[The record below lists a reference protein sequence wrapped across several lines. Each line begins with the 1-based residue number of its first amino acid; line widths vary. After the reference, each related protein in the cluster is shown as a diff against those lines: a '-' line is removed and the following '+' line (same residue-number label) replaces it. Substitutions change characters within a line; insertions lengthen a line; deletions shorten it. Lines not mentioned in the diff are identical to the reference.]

1 MGKEKKTLIKNLSS
15 LFVIQIA
22 NYVFPLVS
30 VPYVTRVIGVA
41 NYGLVNYAAAIVLYF
56 VMFINF
62 GFDYTA
68 TRKIAQNKDDK
79 TLTDEVFN
87 LVLGSKILLLIISVV
102 FFALAMAVI
111 PVFKQEQKLMVYS
124 FIICFAWVITPNWL
138 YQGKQE
144 LHKTAL
150 FNFFS
155 KAVFTGLIFILITKK
170 SDYLYQPL
178 ALSIAQLMVGIY
190 SFVYAIKRYQIKIKL
205 PSFKA
210 IITLLFNERLVFF
223 STVVISLY
231 TTTNTVI
238 LGALSNNVEVGYFAG
253 AKNLIIIAHT
263 VVSIPIAQ
271 SFFPF
276 IGSAFG
282 KSTANG
288 IAVVQKVFPVI
299 TSFTLLCGL
308 GMMLIGP
315 LVITLFYGDGF
326 EKSIQIFRLLS
337 LVPFIISISN
347 LYGIQVMMN
356 LKMDKIFFRITL
368 GGAIFSIL
376 LNSVMVVW
384 YGAWGAAVTW
394 FLTEIIIALSTA
406 IYLRTQG
413 IRLFTLKS
421 YHPNNFIS
429 IIKSIIKKDPGKQ
442 I

>member
-22 NYVFPLVS
+22 NYIFPLIS
-30 VPYVTRVIGVA
+30 IPYVVRVIGPA
-41 NYGLVNYAAAIVLYF
+41 NYGLVSYAAAIVLYF

-68 TRKIAQNKDDK
+68 TRKIAQNRDNK
-79 TLTDEVFN
+79 TLIDETFN
-87 LVLGSKILLLIISVV
+87 LVLGSKLLLSLICVLL
-102 FFALAMAVI
+102 FALAMLFI
-111 PVFKQEQKLMVYS
+111 PVFKQEPKLMIFS
-124 FIICFAWVITPNWL
+124 FIITFAWVITPNWL

-144 LHKTAL
+144 LHRTAL

-155 KAVFTGLIFILITKK
+155 KAVFTGLIFLLITKK
-170 SDYLYQPL
+170 EDYIYQPL
-178 ALSIAQLMVGIY
+178 ALSVAQLAVGVF
-190 SFVYAIKRYQIKIKL
+190 SFAYAVKRYHIKLKL

-210 IITLLFNERLVFF
+210 ITTILFNERLVFF

-238 LGALSNNVEVGYFAG
+238 LGALSNNLEVAYFAG

-276 IGSAFG
+276 IGGAFG
-282 KSTANG
+282 KSKENG
-288 IAVVQKVFPVI
+288 IATVQKVFPVI

-315 LVITLFYGDGF
+315 IVITLFYGKEF
-326 EKSIQIFRLLS
+326 ENSIPIFRLLS

-356 LKMDKIFFRITL
+356 LKMDRIFFRITL

-376 LNSVMVVW
+376 LNSVMVIL
-384 YGAWGAAVTW
+384 YGAWGAAITW
-394 FLTEIIIALSTA
+394 LLTEIIIALSTA

-413 IRLFTLKS
+413 IRLFTIKS
-421 YHPNNFIS
+421 YHPANFTA
-429 IIKSIIKKDPGKQ
+429 IIKSLFNKK
-442 I
+442 